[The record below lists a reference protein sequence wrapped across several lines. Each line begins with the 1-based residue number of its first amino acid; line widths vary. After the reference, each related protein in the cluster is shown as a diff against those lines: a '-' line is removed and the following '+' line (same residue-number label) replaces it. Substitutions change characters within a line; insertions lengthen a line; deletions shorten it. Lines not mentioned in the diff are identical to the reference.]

1 MSMLRVAILETQ
13 EVAKDIMFELS
24 SLLQKEEWAFQY
36 FTKIS
41 QLANAEKEKE
51 FQVII
56 FHEKFEIPRISQAF
70 VLNKPSRIVIYTK
83 TKVEKALKEILPF
96 ARIFY
101 IDRKDIKEELNRIAP
116 FIDVLLKN
124 QEEYLFSYNNIKVP
138 LKINDIYYIEKQDK
152 YLIYHTRRGEFRERK
167 TMKEA
172 IVFFQSYHFIA
183 IHASYLVNL
192 QYVTQIST
200 DTMSLQDT
208 LLPISR
214 SRKGEVIAKIHK
226 YTT

>member
-1 MSMLRVAILETQ
+1 MLRVAILETQ

-83 TKVEKALKEILPF
+83 MKVEKALKEILPF

-101 IDRKDIKEELNRIAP
+101 IDRKDIKQELNRI
-116 FIDVLLKN
+116 
-124 QEEYLFSYNNIKVP
+124 
-138 LKINDIYYIEKQDK
+138 
-152 YLIYHTRRGEFRERK
+152 
-167 TMKEA
+167 
-172 IVFFQSYHFIA
+172 
-183 IHASYLVNL
+183 
-192 QYVTQIST
+192 
-200 DTMSLQDT
+200 
-208 LLPISR
+208 
-214 SRKGEVIAKIHK
+214 
-226 YTT
+226 

>member
-1 MSMLRVAILETQ
+1 MLRVAILETQ

-83 TKVEKALKEILPF
+83 MKVEKALKEILPF

>member
-1 MSMLRVAILETQ
+1 MLRVAILETQ

>member
-1 MSMLRVAILETQ
+1 MLRVAILETQ

-101 IDRKDIKEELNRIAP
+101 IDRKDIKQELNRIAP